1 MLTAVVELPRK
12 EKKKTKFY
20 DFHITPAGPNLEISL
35 VDREN
40 RMDATGGEAAHD
52 MGEIRPRI
60 IRINE
65 LYILLM
71 CVTDGQRYRRL
82 KITHTHTHICIIYS
96 IHKRQSH
103 IRYNSIGISAI

>member
-1 MLTAVVELPRK
+1 MISTAVVELPRK
-12 EKKKTKFY
+12 EKKRPSVY

-35 VDREN
+35 MDCEN

-65 LYILLM
+65 LNILLM
-71 CVTDGQRYRRL
+71 HVTDGQRYRRL
-82 KITHTHTHICIIYS
+82 KITHTHMHVQYT
-96 IHKRQSH
+96 RQSH
-103 IRYNSIGISAI
+103 IRYNSIDISAI